1 MENLENTSFFQTT
14 TAKMIMVGLL
24 TLVLLVPLQYVKSL
38 IEERSKR
45 QKEVVTEINQKWGES
60 IFFYGPII
68 KVPYSKSNIIINQNN
83 GKSTVTTEEVSE
95 DNFIYFFPNNLKNA
109 ATVTMKKPLKRN
121 NYESIVF
128 TSEMKFSGN
137 YQTNDLK
144 LNSIPAEN
152 IMWNK
157 ASIII
162 KTNNLK
168 SIKEEVKIKIGNKN
182 YVFEPVYNT
191 NPNDSI
197 EALETDIIDF
207 GSMLNDP
214 NISFQFNL
222 TYDGSE
228 QIKMV
233 PIGKTTEVTMNSNWN
248 SPSFIGNFLPNDN
261 KKITAKGF
269 DANWKIL
276 HINRPFSQHFVGYLP
291 DLKKYSF
298 GVDFIIPVDEYL
310 QNDRAS
316 KYGFL
321 VIGLTFL
328 IFFLIQS
335 ISKINIHIFQYSMIG
350 LALILFY
357 TLLISITEHSSFT
370 KAYLI
375 SASSVIVMIGL
386 YSVSI
391 LKDKKFPLFIGLS
404 LTALYSFIF
413 VIIQMEN
420 YALLVGSIGLFLI
433 LGAVMYFSRK
443 IDWGK

>member
-1 MENLENTSFFQTT
+1 MENHENTNFFQTT
-14 TAKMIMVGLL
+14 TAKMIMVGIL

-60 IFFYGPII
+60 IYFYGPII
-68 KVPYSKSNIIINQNN
+68 KVPYLKSNIIIKEENV
-83 GKSTVTTEEVSE
+83 KSTVSREEVSE

-109 ATVTMKKPLKRN
+109 ATITMKKPLKRN

-137 YQTNDLK
+137 YETNDLK
-144 LNSIPAEN
+144 LNTIPAEN

-157 ASIII
+157 ASVII

-207 GSMLNDP
+207 GSILNDT

-233 PIGKTTEVTMNSNWN
+233 PIGKTTEVMMNSNWN

-291 DLKKYSF
+291 DLRKYSF

-335 ISKINIHIFQYSMIG
+335 ISKKNIHIFQYSMIG

>member
-1 MENLENTSFFQTT
+1 
-14 TAKMIMVGLL
+14 
-24 TLVLLVPLQYVKSL
+24 LLVPLQYVKSL

-60 IFFYGPII
+60 IYFYGPII
-68 KVPYSKSNIIINQNN
+68 KVPYLKSNIIIKEENV
-83 GKSTVTTEEVSE
+83 KSTVSREEVSE

-109 ATVTMKKPLKRN
+109 ATITMKKPLKRN

-137 YQTNDLK
+137 YETNDLK
-144 LNSIPAEN
+144 LNTIPAEN

-157 ASIII
+157 ASVII

-207 GSMLNDP
+207 GSILNDT

-233 PIGKTTEVTMNSNWN
+233 PIGKTTEVMMNSNWN

-291 DLKKYSF
+291 DLRKYSF

-335 ISKINIHIFQYSMIG
+335 ISKKNIHIFQYSMIG

>member
-1 MENLENTSFFQTT
+1 MENHENTNFFQTT
-14 TAKMIMVGLL
+14 TAKMIMVGIL

-60 IFFYGPII
+60 IYFYGPII
-68 KVPYSKSNIIINQNN
+68 KVPYLKSNIIIKEEN
-83 GKSTVTTEEVSE
+83 GKSTVSREEVSE

-109 ATVTMKKPLKRN
+109 ATITMKKPLKRN

-137 YQTNDLK
+137 YETNDLK
-144 LNSIPAEN
+144 LNTIPAEN

-157 ASIII
+157 ASVII

-207 GSMLNDP
+207 GSILNDT

-233 PIGKTTEVTMNSNWN
+233 PIGKTTEVMMNSNWN

-291 DLKKYSF
+291 DLRKYSF

-335 ISKINIHIFQYSMIG
+335 ISKKNIHIFQYSMIG